1 MRGVNAL
8 NGKALDG
15 LDHLKQSIRDI
26 LTTPIGTRV
35 MRRTYGSRLFQLTD
49 APLNQSTLVEL
60 YSATADAIR
69 KWEKRITVS
78 SVRATSITSGKVNLE
93 LIGTYQSKVVK
104 FTVTV

>member
-1 MRGVNAL
+1 MRGVNAS

-49 APLNQSTLVEL
+49 APLNQATLVEL

-69 KWEKRITVS
+69 KWESRFIVS
-78 SVRATSITSGKVNLE
+78 SVRATSITSGKVELE
-93 LIGTYQSKVVK
+93 MTGTYQAKIVK
-104 FTVTV
+104 FTITV

>member
-15 LDHLKQSIRDI
+15 LDHLKQSIRDV
-26 LTTPIGTRV
+26 LTTPIGSRV
-35 MRRTYGSRLFQLTD
+35 MRRTYGSRLFELTD
-49 APLNQSTLVEL
+49 APLNPATLVEL

-93 LIGTYQSKVVK
+93 LTGTYQSRIVK

>member
-26 LTTPIGTRV
+26 LTTPIGSRV

-49 APLNQSTLVEL
+49 APLNQSTLIEI
-60 YSATADAIR
+60 YSASADAIR
-69 KWEKRITVS
+69 KWEKRIKIS
-78 SVRATSITSGKVNLE
+78 SVTASTITFGKINLE
-93 LIGTYQSKVVK
+93 LVGTYQSKIVK
-104 FTVTV
+104 FTIVV